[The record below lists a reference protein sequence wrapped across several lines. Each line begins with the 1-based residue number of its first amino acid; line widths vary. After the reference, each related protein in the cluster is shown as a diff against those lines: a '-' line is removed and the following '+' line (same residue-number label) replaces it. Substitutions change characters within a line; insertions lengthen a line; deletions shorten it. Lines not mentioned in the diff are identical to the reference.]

1 MGLYIIMLLIV
12 YGILTYWKSKEGILR
27 CVMKMEVVKVIS
39 LTWRKVEEE
48 GDINRPFRSTSTK
61 SSDSVYKCI

>member
-48 GDINRPFRSTSTK
+48 GDINRPLRSTSTK
-61 SSDSVYKCI
+61 SSDSVYTCI